1 MPYLFEA
8 AVDCGDAVPR
18 PKPLSSSF
26 YRRFLIFIAGMGGLL
41 YGIDVGIIAAALL
54 YLGKAVDLS
63 VEQKSLI
70 VAAVLGG
77 SMLSSP
83 VAGMLADWFGR
94 KRMMV
99 VSGLLFVIS
108 IGLIFTSQGFV
119 ELFVGRL
126 LQGMSGGVI
135 AVVVP
140 LYLAETLK
148 ADLRGRGTA
157 IFQFMLT
164 FGIVMASLI
173 GYYYT
178 HQAEHLIALAAGHP
192 AVILAAEN
200 HAWRSMFLAIIYPGL
215 VFFAGSMFL
224 GESPRWLFRRG
235 RVEQAL
241 RALEK
246 STSHDEAEREL
257 KEMQALAA
265 ERDSNVQKKGFDSLL
280 QRKYVIPFLLACAI
294 LSLNTATGINSV
306 LSFIVVILKKA
317 GLTPTLSTQGDI
329 VVTVLNC
336 VATLIGVA
344 LVDRKGRRFLLKA
357 GTAGIVFS
365 MIAAG
370 LIFLRFESRQVNV
383 RARVVAAQSGNEI
396 TMPVSDSGLGMAST
410 RHAMALTVLYR
421 YGSGEHIATVVTS
434 SAHPELKIVPAA
446 KDAHKAL
453 VVELAS
459 YGPVPPESTGWLI
472 ALCLGAFICS
482 YAAGPGVVV
491 WLALSELMPTRIRS
505 RGMGIALLLN
515 QGVSTLMAYVFLPVV
530 AHFGYYAMFFI
541 WAGCAVLYFLTATL
555 FLPETKGKTLEE
567 IELYFEGAG
576 G

>member
-1 MPYLFEA
+1 
-8 AVDCGDAVPR
+8 
-18 PKPLSSSF
+18 
-26 YRRFLIFIAGMGGLL
+26 MGGLL

-54 YLGKAVDLS
+54 YLGKTVDLT
-63 VEQKSLI
+63 VAQKSLI

-77 SMLSSP
+77 SMVSSP
-83 VAGMLADWFGR
+83 VAGLLADWCGR

-108 IGLIFTSQGFV
+108 IGLIYTSQGFV

-135 AVVVP
+135 AVVIP

-148 ADLRGRGTA
+148 ADMRGRGTA
-157 IFQFMLT
+157 LFQFMLT

-173 GYYYT
+173 GYFYT
-178 HQAEHLIALAAGHP
+178 HQAEHLIAHAAGHSGL
-192 AVILAAEN
+192 ILAAEN
-200 HAWRSMFLAIIYPGL
+200 HAWRSMFVTIIYPGI

-224 GESPRWLFRRG
+224 DESPRWLFRKG
-235 RVEQAL
+235 RVAEAL
-241 RALEK
+241 RALQR
-246 STSHDEAEREL
+246 STSMEEAEQEL
-257 KEMQALAA
+257 AEMEALAK
-265 ERDSNVQKKGFDSLL
+265 ERSADGKRKGFDSLL
-280 QRKYVIPFLLACAI
+280 RRKYVIPFLLACAI

-306 LSFIVVILKKA
+306 LSFIVVILQKA
-317 GLTPTLSTQGDI
+317 GLTPTLSTEGDI
-329 VVTVLNC
+329 AVTVLNC

-344 LVDRKGRRFLLKA
+344 LVDSKGRRFLLKA
-357 GTAGIVFS
+357 GTAGIVLA

-370 LIFLRFESRQVNV
+370 LIFLHFESQQVGV
-383 RARVVAAQSGNEI
+383 KARVMAAQVGNRI
-396 TMPVSDSGLGMAST
+396 TMPVSDSSLGMAHSG
-410 RHAMALTVLYR
+410 HEMALTVLYR
-421 YGSGEHIATVVTS
+421 YGSGEHIATVVTAG
-434 SAHPELKIVPAA
+434 AHPVLEITPSAA
-446 KDAHKAL
+446 EAHKAL

-472 ALCLGAFICS
+472 ALCLGAFICC

-505 RGMGIALLLN
+505 SGMGIALLLN

-541 WAGCAVLYFLTATL
+541 WAGCAAAYFVTATL

-567 IELYFEGAG
+567 IELHFEGAG

>member
-1 MPYLFEA
+1 MPKSA
-8 AVDCGDAVPR
+8 NQ
-18 PKPLSSSF
+18 SF
-26 YRRFLIFIAGMGGLL
+26 YRRFLLFIAGMGGLL

-54 YLGKAVDLS
+54 YLGKAVNLTVD
-63 VEQKSLI
+63 QKSLI

-83 VAGMLADWFGR
+83 VAGLLADWFGR

-99 VSGLLFVIS
+99 VSGLLFVVS
-108 IGLIFTSQGFV
+108 IAIIFTSQGFV
-119 ELFVGRL
+119 ELFIGRL

-173 GYYYT
+173 GFYYT
-178 HQAEHLIALAAGHP
+178 HQAEHLIAQAAGHP
-192 AVILAAEN
+192 AQILAAEN

-215 VFFAGSMFL
+215 VFFGGSIFL

-235 RVEQAL
+235 RTEQAL
-241 RALEK
+241 LALQK
-246 STSHDEAEREL
+246 SVPADEAEREL
-257 KEMQALAA
+257 AEMQSIAQVRK
-265 ERDSNVQKKGFDSLL
+265 EDSGKQNSGSLL

-306 LSFIVVILKKA
+306 LSFIVIILKKA

-329 VVTVLNC
+329 AVTVLNC
-336 VATLIGVA
+336 VATLVGVA
-344 LVDRKGRRFLLKA
+344 LVDRKGRRFLVKM
-357 GTAGIVFS
+357 GTAGIVLS
-365 MIAAG
+365 LVAG
-370 LIFLRFESRQVNV
+370 GSIFLHFESRQVSV
-383 RARVVAAQSGNEI
+383 KPQVVAAQSGNQI
-396 TMPVSDSGLGMAST
+396 SMPVSDSSLGVAPGN
-410 RHAMALTVLYR
+410 HVMALTVLYR
-421 YGSGEHIATVVTS
+421 YGTGEHIATVVTS
-434 SAHPELKIVPAA
+434 AGHPELKIAPAPG
-446 KDAHKAL
+446 DLHKPL
-453 VVELAS
+453 TVELAN
-459 YGPVPPESTGWLI
+459 YGPVPPESTGWFI
-472 ALCLGAFICS
+472 ALCLLIFIAS

-505 RGMGIALLLN
+505 TGMGIALLLN
-515 QGVSTLMAYVFLPVV
+515 QGVSTLLAYLFLPVV
-530 AHFGYYAMFFI
+530 AHYGYYAMFFI
-541 WAGCAVLYFLTATL
+541 WAGCAALYFLTVTF

-567 IELYFEGAG
+567 IELHFEGARG
-576 G
+576 

>member
-1 MPYLFEA
+1 MPYLFGA
-8 AVDCGDAVPR
+8 AAGCGNDMPR
-18 PKPLSSSF
+18 PKQLNPSF
-26 YRRFLIFIAGMGGLL
+26 YRRFLLFIAGLGGLL

-77 SMLSSP
+77 SMVSSP

-108 IGLIFTSQGFV
+108 IGLIYTSQGFV

-135 AVVVP
+135 AVVIP

-148 ADLRGRGTA
+148 ADMRGRGTA

-178 HQAEHLIALAAGHP
+178 HQAEHLMAHAAGHP
-192 AVILAAEN
+192 ALILAAEN

-246 STSHDEAEREL
+246 SVPVDEAEREL

-265 ERDSNVQKKGFDSLL
+265 EREANVRQRGFDSLM

-317 GLTPTLSTQGDI
+317 GLTPTLATQGDI

-344 LVDRKGRRFLLKA
+344 LVDKKGRRFLLKA
-357 GTAGIVFS
+357 GTAGIVLA
-365 MIAAG
+365 MIAGG

-383 RARVVAAQSGNEI
+383 KARVVAAQSGNEI
-396 TMPVSDSGLGMAST
+396 TMPVSDAALGVAPAG
-410 RHAMALTVLYR
+410 HAMALTVLYR

-434 SAHPELKIVPAA
+434 SAHPVLKIVPAA

-453 VVELAS
+453 VVELAG

-472 ALCLGAFICS
+472 ALCLGAFICC

-505 RGMGIALLLN
+505 TGMGIALLLN
-515 QGVSTLMAYVFLPVV
+515 QGVSTLMAYVFLPIV

-541 WAGCAVLYFLTATL
+541 WAGCAALYFVTATL

-567 IELYFEGAG
+567 IELHFEGTVG
-576 G
+576 

>member
-1 MPYLFEA
+1 
-8 AVDCGDAVPR
+8 
-18 PKPLSSSF
+18 
-26 YRRFLIFIAGMGGLL
+26 MGGLL

-99 VSGLLFVIS
+99 ASGLLFVIS

-178 HQAEHLIALAAGHP
+178 HQAEHLIAQAAGHP
-192 AVILAAEN
+192 ALILAAEN

-246 STSHDEAEREL
+246 STSHEEAEREL
-257 KEMQALAA
+257 KEMQTLAA
-265 ERDSNVQKKGFDSLL
+265 ERDASARQGGFDSLL

-344 LVDRKGRRFLLKA
+344 LVDKKGRRFLLKV
-357 GTAGIVFS
+357 GTAGIVLS

-383 RARVVAAQSGNEI
+383 KPRVVAAQSGNEI
-396 TMPVSDSGLGMAST
+396 TMPVSDSGLGITST
-410 RHAMALTVLYR
+410 GHAMALTVLYR

-434 SAHPELKIVPAA
+434 SAHPELKIVPSSR
-446 KDAHKAL
+446 DAHKAL

-472 ALCLGAFICS
+472 ALCLGAFICC

-505 RGMGIALLLN
+505 KGMGFALLLN
-515 QGVSTLMAYVFLPVV
+515 QGVSTLMAYVFLPIV